1 MKRDLERNAAIR
13 EREGERHHRL
23 DKKTTRRISGALVR
37 SEREKRGFFLA
48 LLWGKRKEK
57 DKKGARALSRLTHLD
72 VRALQSDH
80 GHGRTTDVP
89 GADAANLNQRERKR
103 EVSECIYQQKP
114 RWLKNK
120 TPRPISTKGSLFR
133 RDDEERG
140 KRRTTLKKEEKRERM
155 REKGEREFVLL
166 VILTIVFFSLLCSC
180 GVANACVACVC
191 KDEEKKNREPQK
203 NLRGHETKKT
213 KKRHKRINTRER
225 EREKTRD
232 VYRRLFVV
240 GSDFER
246 GFVLL

>member
-140 KRRTTLKKEEKRERM
+140 KRRTTLKKEEKR
-155 REKGEREFVLL
+155 KERE
-166 VILTIVFFSLLCSC
+166 
-180 GVANACVACVC
+180 
-191 KDEEKKNREPQK
+191 
-203 NLRGHETKKT
+203 
-213 KKRHKRINTRER
+213 
-225 EREKTRD
+225 
-232 VYRRLFVV
+232 
-240 GSDFER
+240 
-246 GFVLL
+246 